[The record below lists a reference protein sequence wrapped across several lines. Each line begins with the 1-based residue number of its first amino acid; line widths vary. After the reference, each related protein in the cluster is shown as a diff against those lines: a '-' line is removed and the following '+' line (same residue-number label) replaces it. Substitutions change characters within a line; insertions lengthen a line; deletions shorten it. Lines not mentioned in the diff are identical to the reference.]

1 MGCNYTDSE
10 GEIKP
15 IVMGS
20 YGIGSGRL
28 LACIAEEH
36 HDEFGLSLPIT
47 VAPYQIYLIVLSA
60 KSIRSDI
67 PAINQDTQEIAENI
81 YELLLYEG
89 FEVLYDDR
97 ELSPGVKFADADL
110 IGIPIRLTISNR
122 SLRQGGAELKIRSF
136 EAKTIIPLDGVVD
149 QIKKIVN
156 SLTTEA
162 HKRIK
167 VVDIGS

>member
-36 HDEFGLSLPIT
+36 HDEFGLRLPIT
-47 VAPYQIYLIVLSA
+47 VAPYQIYLIVLSG
-60 KSIRSDI
+60 KSRQLDTS
-67 PAINQDTQEIAENI
+67 AIYQDPQETAEKL
-81 YELLLYEG
+81 YMLLMDQG

-122 SLRQGGAELKIRSF
+122 SLSQGGAELKIRGS
-136 EAKTIIPLDGVVD
+136 EAKTIVPLDGVVD
-149 QIKKIVN
+149 YIKNIVN
-156 SLTTEA
+156 SLTTET

-167 VVDIGS
+167 IVDIDS